1 MGAVADL
8 RCGAGPPVVAQENQ
22 RPQSPESPPHEAQRR
37 ILDSQQE
44 SVAAHGIERG
54 EALSIIEEGEPLQR
68 TDEQAELAAQRWRA
82 RRQRSLDDPLHLRP
96 PPRGEPRR
104 VRHHRLR
111 PRAGTRTESLE
122 HARHLGPRLTSSK
135 KVAYSSGEAKP

>member
-68 TDEQAELAAQRWRA
+68 TDEQAKLAAQRWRA
-82 RRQRSLDDPLHLRP
+82 RRQRSPALP
-96 PPRGEPRR
+96 P
-104 VRHHRLR
+104 
-111 PRAGTRTESLE
+111 
-122 HARHLGPRLTSSK
+122 HLGPPSAATPRRLPHLRTRT
-135 KVAYSSGEAKP
+135 